1 MASLITLDFEFIK
14 LSPQLGQ
21 FLVDVYSEFPEASVT
36 DVTGKYSY
44 KKDTQYITVGLPEAA
59 AIMLKIKYMHEVRVR
74 PPEVKF
80 DADKTKFLMIKNRQT
95 ISKNNTYFD
104 YETTWDDKWSKKY
117 FTDQEIEVTKKL
129 ISETENWWDK

>member
-21 FLVDVYSEFPEASVT
+21 FLVDVYSEFPEASVS
-36 DVTGKYSY
+36 DVTNKYSY
-44 KKDTQYITVGLPEAA
+44 KKDTQYITVGLPEAT

-74 PPEVKF
+74 PPEPKI
-80 DADKTKFLMIKNRQT
+80 DADKVKFQMIKNRQT

-104 YETTWDDKWSKKY
+104 YETTWDDKWSKKI
-117 FTDQEIEVTKKL
+117 FHRPR
-129 ISETENWWDK
+129 N